1 VRTYGKKNYPLFFIS
16 AVGMG
21 CLFADQKDD
30 SDVTIDPF
38 TSQSPQISP
47 PALAEGLCVVVG
59 IQEDCIDFLSDLL
72 LEAAEMYETLFE
84 IVGEKALI
92 GLDHLKT
99 SS

>member
-1 VRTYGKKNYPLFFIS
+1 VRTYGKKKYPLFFIS
-16 AVGMG
+16 TVGVR

-30 SDVTIDPF
+30 SDVSVDSF
-38 TSQSPQISP
+38 TSQPPQIGP
-47 PALAEGLCVVVG
+47 PALAEGLRVVVR

-72 LEAAEMYETLFE
+72 LKTAEMSETVFE